1 MKLKCIGCEALARS
15 LYFYAAHSTHLIDIT
30 LFKIGLH
37 DTPEKLRAKLQMEID
52 TASEG
57 EYDAILMAYGLCGN
71 STVGLQASRIKVV
84 IPRAHD
90 CITLFL
96 GNRTEYQQQFEK
108 YPGTYWYVLD
118 YLERRNTMDTS
129 LSLGT
134 SISKESDKQ
143 YDEYVQKY
151 GLENAQYLMSIM
163 GTWHNHYQRAVFIDM
178 NLGESKAVEEQARKE
193 ATHYGWQFEKIDGNP
208 TLIRRLLS
216 GDWDSDFVIIN
227 PGQQLIMT
235 YDQYIIDSVNLI
247 SKIDPLESNA

>member
-15 LYFYAAHSTHLIDIT
+15 LYFYAAHSCHLIDIT

-71 STVGLQASRIKVV
+71 STVGLQASRIRVV

-96 GNRTEYQQQFEK
+96 GNRKEYQQQFEK

-118 YLERRNTMDTS
+118 YLERRNNTDTT
-129 LSLGT
+129 LALGA
-134 SISKESDKQ
+134 SVGKVSDKQ

-151 GLENAQYLMSIM
+151 GLENAQYLMTVM
-163 GTWHNHYQRAVFIDM
+163 GTWQDHYQRAVFIDM
-178 NLGESKAVEEQARKE
+178 NLGESKAVEDQARHE
-193 ATHYGWQFEKIDGNP
+193 ATQYGWQFEKIDGNP
-208 TLIRRLLS
+208 TLIKQLFS
-216 GDWDSDFVIIN
+216 GDWDSDFVIIS
-227 PGQQLIMT
+227 PGQQLSMT
-235 YDQYIIDSVNLI
+235 YDQRILESVNLI
-247 SKIDPLESNA
+247 PKIDPPEPNA